1 MEKLMGLTVGQM
13 IGGIAGIILVFSIFI
28 EITPIKL
35 NPISTFLK
43 WLGKKINGD
52 VISKVDDLEKKIDS
66 LEADFS
72 KKEAIASRIRI
83 LRFGD
88 EVRTGVRHSQESFDQ
103 VLDDISNYKLYC
115 DSHKDF
121 QNEKTVM
128 TTKIL
133 LDNYRERLEKND
145 FL

>member
-1 MEKLMGLTVGQM
+1 MGLTVGQM

-66 LEADFS
+66 LEAEFR

-83 LRFGD
+83 IRFGD
-88 EVRTGVRHSQESFDQ
+88 EVRTGIRHSQESFDQ